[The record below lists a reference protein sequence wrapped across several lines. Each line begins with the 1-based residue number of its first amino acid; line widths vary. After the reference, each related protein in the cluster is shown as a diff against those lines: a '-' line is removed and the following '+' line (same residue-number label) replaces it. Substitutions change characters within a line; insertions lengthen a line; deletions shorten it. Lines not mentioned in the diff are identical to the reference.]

1 MSIDT
6 PARPAVRPATT
17 ALILAVPLAA
27 PDQPIVATALPRIAR
42 DLGGFRDIAWI
53 TCSPR
58 PTATPLWGKLGDMLG
73 RKRLH
78 LVATTAFLAAS
89 ALCGLAQDLPS

>member
-1 MSIDT
+1 
-6 PARPAVRPATT
+6 
-17 ALILAVPLAA
+17 
-27 PDQPIVATALPRIAR
+27 
-42 DLGGFRDIAWI
+42 
-53 TCSPR
+53 
-58 PTATPLWGKLGDMLG
+58 MLG